1 MNMHVSMGIVVDRE
15 KHAVWDGALAEYQ
28 AAKDALSQHNSTI
41 YDPLYKEL
49 ERISPRPSLRFEIE
63 ALNGQVARYHVDPRD
78 LNAWDDHWSPVY
90 RRKAA
95 EVRDAWL
102 TYRSN
107 CERLGTDAA
116 GEESDRLCDAQCAIE
131 GTLIQMPAP
140 DQAALLWKLE
150 RLFGPEARDADDYA
164 PGWCAEWMNVVMD
177 DARRLLGQNVS
188 PFLAWSTDEKIAA

>member
-28 AAKDALSQHNSTI
+28 AAKDALSRHNSTI

-49 ERISPRPSLRFEIE
+49 ERISPCPSLHFEIE
-63 ALNGQVARYHVDPRD
+63 ALNGQVARYHVDLRD

-102 TYRSN
+102 T
-107 CERLGTDAA
+107 
-116 GEESDRLCDAQCAIE
+116 
-131 GTLIQMPAP
+131 
-140 DQAALLWKLE
+140 
-150 RLFGPEARDADDYA
+150 
-164 PGWCAEWMNVVMD
+164 
-177 DARRLLGQNVS
+177 
-188 PFLAWSTDEKIAA
+188 

>member
-1 MNMHVSMGIVVDRE
+1 MNMHVSMGIVVDHE
-15 KHAVWDGALAEYQ
+15 HAVWDGALAEYQ
-28 AAKDALSQHNSTI
+28 AAKDALARHNSTI

-49 ERISPRPSLRFEIE
+49 KCISPRPSLHFEIE
-63 ALNGQVARYHVDPRD
+63 ALNGQVARYHVDSRD

-95 EVRDAWL
+95 EVRAAWL

-131 GTLIQMPAP
+131 STLIQMPAP

-150 RLFGPEARDADDYA
+150 QLFGPEARDADDYA

-188 PFLAWSTDEKIAA
+188 PFMAWSTDERIAA